1 MGEIATAADERRS
14 AATLTKQGDLV
25 RVLFAVLLLAASAA
39 TSTAQLV
46 RAFKVVG
53 SDSLV
58 MHIFLPAGGG
68 TNRPSVLLFHGGGF
82 VWGSPDITDPAA
94 RDYAAHGF
102 VAFSVQYRLA
112 NRSTVTP
119 IEQLEDT
126 FDAIRWVRGHA
137 SEFGVDTHR
146 VVGAGASA
154 GGYLV
159 TMAAGSHDPQAR
171 PNAVVLWSPGVDTGN
186 DPYFNALLAGRA
198 WGPDLSPLKHVRDS
212 MPATLI
218 FSGVLDSV
226 TFDANARRYC
236 TRIRESN
243 ARCDLHSYPNLGHLL
258 SRNVDAASQQRG
270 QFDWDPTAT
279 ADADAKTWAFLRS
292 LGYITQ

>member
-1 MGEIATAADERRS
+1 
-14 AATLTKQGDLV
+14 V
-25 RVLFAVLLLAASAA
+25 RVLFAVLLLAVSAP

-46 RAFKVVG
+46 RSFKVVG

-58 MHIFLPAGGG
+58 VHIFMPAEGG

-82 VWGSPDITDPAA
+82 VWGSPEITDPAA

-126 FDAIRWVRGHA
+126 FDAIRWVRSHA
-137 SEFGVDTHR
+137 SEFGVDTRR
-146 VVGAGASA
+146 VVAAGASA

-159 TMAAGSHDPQAR
+159 TMAAGSADPLTR
-171 PNAVVLWSPGVDTGN
+171 PNALVLWSPGVDTGN
-186 DPYFNALLAGRA
+186 DPYFNGLLVGRA
-198 WGPDLSPLKHVRDS
+198 RGSDLSPIKHVRDS
-212 MPATLI
+212 MPPTLI
-218 FSGVLDSV
+218 ISGALDSV
-226 TFDANARRYC
+226 TFDSNAKRYC
-236 TRIRESN
+236 TRLKELN
-243 ARCDLHSYPNLGHLL
+243 ARCDMHSYPNLGHLL
-258 SRNVDAASQQRG
+258 SRKLDAPSQQRG
-270 QFDWDPTAT
+270 EFDWDQTAT
-279 ADADAKTWAFLRS
+279 ADASAKTWAFLRS